1 MFSYNHTKKGKPM
14 SDRNKKRPFMRFSAL
29 IVGSYIVTQYDG
41 VLFALGIVLLLA
53 LIADIIN
60 PK

>member
-1 MFSYNHTKKGKPM
+1 M
-14 SDRNKKRPFMRFSAL
+14 SDRNKKRPIVRFLSL

-41 VLFALGIVLLLA
+41 LLFALGIVLLLA
-53 LIADIIN
+53 LIADIVN